1 MQPELQE
8 ALSKGWKSTCKSIFG
23 EEIGELEEYAD
34 YLGEAV
40 VGRTA
45 KSSFS
50 GKSLWVASRNHCE
63 GARFF
68 DFTEESAQLAKLK
81 GSLDINRI
89 KDIDSLLEGLRETLV
104 YSGNKVTGNSKF
116 VEHSDSV
123 IDSMLIFNSSMVIGG
138 KCQAYTYVQ
147 QYAEYAFGS
156 TSSGQSA
163 NIIRCF
169 YNNSLNRCFEVCA
182 TVKASDSHFSYNIW
196 SCSDCMFSFN
206 LRNKTHNIAN
216 VQLGKEQYHGL
227 KCKLL
232 AEISQELKRKKRL
245 DYSILDIANGAVA

>member
-8 ALSKGWKSTCKSIFG
+8 ALGKGWKSTCKAIFG

-34 YLGEAV
+34 YLKEAV
-40 VGRTA
+40 VGKTV

-50 GKSLWVASRNHCE
+50 GKDLWVASRNHCE
-63 GARFF
+63 SARFF
-68 DFTEESAQLAKLK
+68 DFTEEGAQLAELK

-89 KDIDSLLEGLRETLV
+89 KDIDSLLEGLKETLV
-104 YSGNKVTGNSKF
+104 YSGNKVVGNSKF
-116 VEHSDSV
+116 VNHSDSV
-123 IDSMLIFNSSMVIGG
+123 VDGMFILNSSLVIGG
-138 KCQAYTYVQ
+138 KCQAYTYGE
-147 QYAEYAFGS
+147 QYSEYAFGS

-169 YNNSLNRCFEVCA
+169 YNNSLNRCFEMCA
-182 TVKASDSHFSYNIW
+182 TVKASDSYFSYNTW

-206 LRNKTHNIAN
+206 LRNKTHMIAN
-216 VQLGKEQYHGL
+216 VQLGKEQYSGL
-227 KCKLL
+227 KSKLL
-232 AEISQELKRKKRL
+232 NEISQELKRKKRL